1 MASRGPSGYFGG
13 VCTHTPA
20 QRLKLTVFLLR
31 KPMPKASAS
40 PPAPNLP
47 ATYEAA
53 LQELEQLLVQMEAGD
68 LPLEQLLTGYRRGAE
83 LLKYCRD
90 KLEAVEDQIK
100 VLDQGMLK
108 TWTPE

>member
-1 MASRGPSGYFGG
+1 MSKAPPS
-13 VCTHTPA
+13 PA
-20 QRLKLTVFLLR
+20 
-31 KPMPKASAS
+31 
-40 PPAPNLP
+40 APDLP

-68 LPLEQLLTGYRRGAE
+68 LPLEQLLGGYRRGAE